1 MEDEAGDVFEIN
13 LEIFDEP
20 MAAFLVARRVNERV
34 EDASDLSEV
43 DRGALDQGEDETGE
57 EVDAAGI
64 SVKKGFQG
72 LLELGMLVRRASI
85 LSDREAPIVS
95 GGMLDG
101 HPRLIS
107 GTMRNPYLLE
117 GNATLTY
124 LRLMEPIR
132 AGDGVKPANW
142 SHSFRLRCAPT

>member
-1 MEDEAGDVFEIN
+1 LEDEAGDVLEVN

-64 SVKKGFQG
+64 PVKKGFQG

-85 LSDREAPIVS
+85 FSDREAPIVS
-95 GGMLDG
+95 VGVLNCY
-101 HPRLIS
+101 PRLKS
-107 GTMRNPYLLE
+107 GTMAISSTHE
-117 GNATLTY
+117 
-124 LRLMEPIR
+124 
-132 AGDGVKPANW
+132 
-142 SHSFRLRCAPT
+142 RLRVSFKSLDRD